1 LFVQHQFIV
10 YRQGRSS
17 SHEPIHFLVF

>member
-1 LFVQHQFIV
+1 LFVQHQLIV

-17 SHEPIHFLVF
+17 HQPIHFLPF